1 MRILFRQIFRP
12 KKSRPHY
19 EDLVPELVHLA
30 MNEPP
35 EKELKKI
42 VSSYSDDPISDYT
55 NYRVTFDQLAFN
67 FSIANE
73 VINIWLINR
82 FFTVPDIA
90 KIVIDHLSLAFAYAQ
105 DQRKSVSIGTYI
117 ANEDELCQ
125 IRAFIEPGSDD
136 SVSNT
141 KEIGTTLW
149 TLMDI
154 VYLKRQEVYYN
165 AIRKADEEIK
175 TNQRKQ
181 NDLMNDIAFELVAH
195 LHSST
200 PNETW
205 NSVNNTIYGC
215 LLATTTNLLG
225 AYCRLA
231 FEIIMHAFDNHHK

>member
-1 MRILFRQIFRP
+1 MKAEEFSELNKAHMMVPR
-12 KKSRPHY
+12 
-19 EDLVPELVHLA
+19 LVNLA

-42 VSSYSDDPISDYT
+42 VSTFSDDSISDYT
-55 NYRVTFDQLAFN
+55 NYRITFDQLAFN

-82 FFTVPDIA
+82 YFTIPPVA
-90 KIVIDHLSLAFAYAQ
+90 KTIIDHLSLAFAYAQ

-136 SVSNT
+136 SLSNL
-141 KEIGTTLW
+141 KEIRTTLW

-154 VYLKRQEVYYN
+154 VYLKRHETYYD

-181 NDLMNDIAFELVAH
+181 SDLMNDIAFELVAH
-195 LHSST
+195 LLSST
-200 PNETW
+200 PNETGD
-205 NSVNNTIYGC
+205 SVNNTIYCC

-231 FEIIMHAFDNHHK
+231 FETIMHAFDNHLI